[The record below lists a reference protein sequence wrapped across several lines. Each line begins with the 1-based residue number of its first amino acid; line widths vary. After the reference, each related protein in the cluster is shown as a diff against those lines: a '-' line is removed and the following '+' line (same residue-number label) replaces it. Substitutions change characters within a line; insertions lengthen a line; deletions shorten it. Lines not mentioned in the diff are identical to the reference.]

1 MSERVQV
8 GTDLEFVRYLKE
20 NGGDTM
26 KKCYQCA
33 TCSVVC
39 ELSPKE
45 YAFPRKEM
53 IQASWGLK
61 DKLMSDPDI
70 WLCHGCMDCSLQC
83 PRSARPAD
91 LMGALRSYVYR
102 AYAFPGFMGKALAS
116 PKYLPALFLAAAL
129 FVFVLVIG
137 TNMVWHDGDMNF
149 FRVSDGQLTEEEF
162 LAQGGT
168 FKSEEEAHHFHKR
181 DGIMSYEAY
190 KEHGGNL
197 GEEEFLSNYGI
208 VQYTN
213 FINKISIQATFI
225 PLNFLIFFFAFTGYR
240 NYWMNMKKA
249 QVLQNAPKMSFVQ
262 AAWCTLMDLFRHKNF
277 DKCPTNSNRRWGHI
291 YVFWGFMGTMIAT
304 GIVVLGEM
312 YEFGVLPLEIFH
324 FPYPMGIFH
333 PVKVLGMISGIFL
346 FIGMVLMFAKRLQQ
360 EKREGRSTY
369 NDWLF
374 LVVLLCVALTGI
386 LTVALRLP
394 YSGEAQFYL
403 PLANIIYFLHLTFV
417 FFLLVYMPWSKFAHM
432 LYRYVGLVFLKLHGR
447 ENKPEFFSKG

>member
-20 NGGDTM
+20 NGGETM
-26 KKCYQCA
+26 KKCFQCA

-102 AYAFPGFMGKALAS
+102 AYAYPKFLGDALAS
-116 PKYLPALFLAAAL
+116 PKALPGLFIAAMA
-129 FVFVLVIG
+129 FVFVLVLG
-137 TNMVWHDGDMNF
+137 TNIIFHDGDMQF
-149 FRVSDGQLTEEEF
+149 FRISDGQLTEQEF
-162 LAQGGT
+162 VEQGGT
-168 FKSEEEAHHFHKR
+168 FKNEEEVHHFHKR
-181 DGIMSYEAY
+181 DGIMSYDHYSEM
-190 KEHGGNL
+190 GGKL
-197 GEEEFLSNYGI
+197 PKEEFLNKYGV
-208 VQYTN
+208 VQYHN
-213 FINKISIQATFI
+213 FINKVTIQATFI
-225 PLNFLIFFFAFTGYR
+225 PLNLIIFYLAFVGYR
-240 NYWMNMKKA
+240 NYWRNMKKS
-249 QVLQNAPKMSFVQ
+249 QVLQTRPKKSFLSAGFEV
-262 AAWCTLMDLFRHKNF
+262 LMDLMRHKNF
-277 DKCPTNSNRRWGHI
+277 DKCPTNSNRRWGHF
-291 YVFWGFMGTMIAT
+291 YVFWGFVGTMIAT

-312 YEFGVLPLEIFH
+312 YEFGILPLEIFH

-333 PVKVLGMISGIFL
+333 PVKVLGMISGVLLLIGLALL
-346 FIGMVLMFAKRLQQ
+346 FMKRLQTA
-360 EKREGRSTY
+360 KREGISTY

-374 LVVLLCVALTGI
+374 LSILLGVAVTGVLIVL
-386 LTVALRLP
+386 LRLP
-394 YSGEAQFYL
+394 YSGEAHYYL
-403 PLANIIYFLHLTFV
+403 YIANIVYFIHLTLV

-432 LYRYVGLVFLKLHGR
+432 VYRFVGLIFLKMHGR
-447 ENKPEFFSKG
+447 ENKPELFAKK